1 MSDCVLMC
9 LYLWYPIIA
18 PPPPQL
24 LHFPS
29 AGCYQQTKYLG
40 TTTAIIIMYLDL
52 SLILF
57 YLLRASIIICFLRV
71 GYFWFHSSL
80 IIVDHLLYSSF
91 VTRRILNLQPRVSP
105 RPPST
110 TTPLSLPPP
119 PRLLLLFCKPTTIYI
134 PVVP

>member
-1 MSDCVLMC
+1 MVSDNCSST
-9 LYLWYPIIA
+9 
-18 PPPPQL
+18 
-24 LHFPS
+24 S
-29 AGCYQQTKYLG
+29 A
-40 TTTAIIIMYLDL
+40 TTTLPFCWLL
-52 SLILF
+52 STNKIFRHNYCDYYYVSGFVSHTILF
-57 YLLRASIIICFLRV
+57 VKGFNYIICFLRV